1 VVVAVR
7 KDGSPFAMI
16 VVLIQFLSTDD
27 GGLGVVQGF
36 QSVAMLVVEITEL
49 LALMLCY

>member
-16 VVLIQFLSTDD
+16 VLL
-27 GGLGVVQGF
+27 VQGF